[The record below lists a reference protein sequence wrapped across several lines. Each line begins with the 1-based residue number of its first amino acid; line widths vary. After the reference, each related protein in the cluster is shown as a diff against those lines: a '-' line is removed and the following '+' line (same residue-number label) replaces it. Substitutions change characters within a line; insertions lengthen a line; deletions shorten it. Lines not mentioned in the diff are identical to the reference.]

1 MAGEKKGR
9 KAILMS
15 KSLIFSDLHLNSWS
29 YGSHITDN
37 GFNSRLWQQWL
48 AIEEMINDAEDQGCK
63 FAYFCGDLTHTHG
76 QVQTQVQV
84 IATRLFKELRNRG
97 IKIRAIPG
105 NHDMYD
111 RRGTIHSLSFLA
123 DEEISGSWV
132 DEDQRVLALP
142 YTTDEGVLKRFL
154 SKAAGGGESTLL
166 LLHQGVSGL
175 ALASGFVLDERL
187 TPDMIPDNCR
197 AFAGHYHQHAAVRPN
212 LTVVGCLTP
221 LNWSDI
227 DASKGWLIW
236 DRSTGDLEQKIQTAS
251 PEFVTHAGSDMSY
264 VGMFVRYT
272 EPVHYSEQHA
282 IREALIKEGALSV
295 DFPTMKIENTTDNIR
310 EGEGITA
317 KHLAD
322 EFAKQVVGRRGDVG
336 REVRAANYQIPE
348 LRE

>member
-1 MAGEKKGR
+1 
-9 KAILMS
+9 MS
-15 KSLIFSDLHLNSWS
+15 KSLIFSDLHLNTFA
-29 YGSHITDN
+29 YGAHVTEE

-212 LTVVGCLTP
+212 LTP
-221 LNWSDI
+221 
-227 DASKGWLIW
+227 
-236 DRSTGDLEQKIQTAS
+236 
-251 PEFVTHAGSDMSY
+251 
-264 VGMFVRYT
+264 
-272 EPVHYSEQHA
+272 
-282 IREALIKEGALSV
+282 
-295 DFPTMKIENTTDNIR
+295 
-310 EGEGITA
+310 
-317 KHLAD
+317 
-322 EFAKQVVGRRGDVG
+322 
-336 REVRAANYQIPE
+336 
-348 LRE
+348 